1 MYLSKR
7 SSDDVFSLFYTVHI
21 YENGI
26 VTVYIK
32 NRYRIQLNYKDVMTI
47 VEDSNVHIITFT
59 CKGFRVHECH
69 VVWCFSSTK
78 QSMPENKDL
87 REKNEGKISTK

>member
-1 MYLSKR
+1 MFGLWKTIYLSKR
-7 SSDDVFSLFYTVHI
+7 SSDDVFSLFYTVDI

-32 NRYRIQLNYKDVMTI
+32 NNYHIQLNYKDVMTI
-47 VEDSNVHIITFT
+47 AEDSNVHIITFT
-59 CKGFRVHECH
+59 CKGFCVHECH

-78 QSMPENKDL
+78 
-87 REKNEGKISTK
+87 